1 MNEVPQ
7 DVKEFAFKW
16 FIDQLKKKQIAT
28 FSSLWLLWWQSCAK
42 ENTELLFIKPVLCK
56 RKCWQ
61 QFQRHYFRNDRFVR
75 NWCTLTC
82 TNSDILTQFVTALI
96 NINRYYIYSL
106 TPLVKYKSQDQN
118 FQLLY
123 QALFCLWMLTFNSEV
138 KEKMTDPELV
148 FNLVEIL
155 KQVEV
160 LKVRRMTIATLRVSL
175 MIRSSVAIIHWRS

>member
-1 MNEVPQ
+1 
-7 DVKEFAFKW
+7 
-16 FIDQLKKKQIAT
+16 
-28 FSSLWLLWWQSCAK
+28 
-42 ENTELLFIKPVLCK
+42 
-56 RKCWQ
+56 
-61 QFQRHYFRNDRFVR
+61 
-75 NWCTLTC
+75 
-82 TNSDILTQFVTALI
+82 LTQFVTALI

-175 MIRSSVAIIHWRS
+175 MIRSSVAIIH